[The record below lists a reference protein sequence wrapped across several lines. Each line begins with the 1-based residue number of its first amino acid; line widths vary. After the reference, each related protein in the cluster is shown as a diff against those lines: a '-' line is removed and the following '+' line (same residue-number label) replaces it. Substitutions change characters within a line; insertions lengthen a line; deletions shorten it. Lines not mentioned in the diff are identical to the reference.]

1 MITSGEPRGL
11 KSVFQYFGPQ
21 GESCLSCSPVETQ
34 IGALGYQA
42 IGRCSYQEML
52 MRPHDATKRWE
63 MEKMVLTRC

>member
-1 MITSGEPRGL
+1 
-11 KSVFQYFGPQ
+11 
-21 GESCLSCSPVETQ
+21 LSCSPVETQ